1 MLIASGPGSCRT
13 FLEGPTMADLKANEG
28 KTAEEQ
34 IAGLRRSLEDSIDR
48 LRREGEDY
56 ERRIRALNETRVDP
70 PRSMEELCERAA
82 MALVRDYELDRNY
95 LGDGCPQTVHLDIR
109 TGDGGQHRFSVR
121 DYQDGKSVPIRPG
134 WYRFFVFALPL
145 EK

>member
-70 PRSMEELCERAA
+70 PRSMEELLGRRLPA
-82 MALVRDYELDRNY
+82 DRPPRY
-95 LGDGCPQTVHLDIR
+95 SDRRRGPASLFG
-109 TGDGGQHRFSVR
+109 
-121 DYQDGKSVPIRPG
+121 
-134 WYRFFVFALPL
+134 A
-145 EK
+145 